1 MRERERERERERARE
16 IGYRESR
23 VRPYTVDGDGRRP
36 AYSWVRE
43 REREREIFI
52 NENQVGERVLQRGSD
67 VHAALGNVS
76 SMSVWHNTK
85 I

>member
-36 AYSWVRE
+36 AYS
-43 REREREIFI
+43 
-52 NENQVGERVLQRGSD
+52 
-67 VHAALGNVS
+67 
-76 SMSVWHNTK
+76 
-85 I
+85 